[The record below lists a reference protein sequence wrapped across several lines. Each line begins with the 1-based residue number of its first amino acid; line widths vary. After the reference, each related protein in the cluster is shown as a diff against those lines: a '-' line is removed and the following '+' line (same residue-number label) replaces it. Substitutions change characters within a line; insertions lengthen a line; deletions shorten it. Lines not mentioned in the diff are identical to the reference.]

1 MGGLVK
7 IVGAGIG
14 LASEAIHHS
23 RAKSKAAKEALQVQG
38 RQSGNSTPVQ
48 DGTQI
53 PSASRS
59 ASRSD
64 SQSVNRSAIWQDGLP
79 TTSLNV
85 DNESD
90 ITNMAGP
97 SNAPPPIYLTPEEEK
112 QQLAERE
119 KQAQAAG
126 TDNIDYYGDEAVW
139 ELDEMAESVD
149 PPSYEQAAGETT
161 REGEVSPIASPTE
174 ECPEDDAELAELQG
188 TAKDEAKKQIRM
200 VRQLV
205 RLAGPAPSPSRRIPC
220 PVIIPQRRPR
230 TKARGF
236 VRAYAPVLGDCG
248 ISQDVFLQF
257 LKGWYLASKASPWI
271 DVVFVA
277 AGIVGFVPEAGAQIA
292 SIVVQ
297 VAAGTAREIQSRHRN
312 NTFLD
317 RANQELFMP
326 RGLFAM
332 VLAFKDDMPDAQ
344 GRGGLLGGLTSVLGK
359 SLVSTQ
365 RLDINQTTIKYSQLA
380 ALGGSTTPS
389 KTSKTKDVLRNLRT
403 NNGKTYTELELPQ
416 AAELVYPDLD
426 NAAERDLAAVGD
438 NDASK
443 NANKWKIAGKFVSSY
458 LDRRAQAEYE
468 GTHQG
473 SSTAVPADA
482 RKPFMS
488 RYADPNSAANSGSLI
503 ALLTGGYIA
512 PDTRRRGGRGGILK
526 YDQTLEFNDRRRRR
540 RQGPIGA
547 GIGLISTGVNM
558 YMQNREQR
566 QAKTSESTFQ
576 TAEPNEMAGASSS
589 DSQAQLQMH
598 RACNDRQVP
607 YNNSPAPCGS
617 SSSSAPYGSSN
628 PPAPYGGSSNYPVD
642 RPVYQ
647 PDQAYSSSNSYNTP
661 SDSYSRA
668 SRRDQPRGIKK
679 ILQQDVLYLLI
690 VNLPTDEE
698 VQASVAQL
706 ERLTS
711 QAK

>member
-1 MGGLVK
+1 MSGLVK

-23 RAKSKAAKEALQVQG
+23 RAKSKAAKEALEVQG

-48 DGTQI
+48 NGTQS
-53 PSASRS
+53 PCARQSASQ
-59 ASRSD
+59 SD
-64 SQSVNRSAIWQDGLP
+64 SQSVHQSAIWQDGLP
-79 TTSLNV
+79 TTSLRVN
-85 DNESD
+85 NESD
-90 ITNMAGP
+90 NTNMAGP

-112 QQLAERE
+112 EQLAERG
-119 KQAQAAG
+119 KQALAAG
-126 TDNIDYYGDEAVW
+126 TDNFDYYGDEAVW
-139 ELDEMAESVD
+139 ELDEMAEYVD
-149 PPSYEQAAGETT
+149 PPSYEQAAGETA
-161 REGEVSPIASPTE
+161 REGAVSPIASPTE
-174 ECPEDDAELAELQG
+174 ERPEDDAELAELQG
-188 TAKDEAKKQIRM
+188 TAKDEAKKQIRI

-205 RLAGPAPSPSRRIPC
+205 RLAGPAPSPTRRIPC
-220 PVIIPQRRPR
+220 PVIVPQRRPR

-236 VRAYAPVLGDCG
+236 VRAYAPVLSDCG

-312 NTFLD
+312 NSFLD

-344 GRGGLLGGLTSVLGK
+344 GRGGLLGGLTGVLGK

-380 ALGGSTTPS
+380 ALGGSTSSSNPN
-389 KTSKTKDVLRNLRT
+389 KTKDVLRNLRT

-426 NAAERDLAAVGD
+426 NAAERDLATVGD
-438 NDASK
+438 YDAPKS
-443 NANKWKIAGKFVSSY
+443 ANKWKSAGKFVSSY

-488 RYADPNSAANSGSLI
+488 RYADPNSAANSGSLV

-512 PDTRRRGGRGGILK
+512 PDTRRRGGRGGLSM
-526 YDQTLEFNDRRRRR
+526 YDRNLDFDDRHRRR

-558 YMQNREQR
+558 YMQSREQR
-566 QAKTSESTFQ
+566 QAKTSECTSQ
-576 TAEPNEMAGASSS
+576 TVDPNEMAGGPSSNS
-589 DSQAQLQMH
+589 RAQSQMH
-598 RACNDRQVP
+598 HASNDHQVP
-607 YNNSPAPCGS
+607 YNNPPAPYGS
-617 SSSSAPYGSSN
+617 SNPPAPYGSSN
-628 PPAPYGGSSNYPVD
+628 PPAPYGGSSDYPVD
-642 RPVYQ
+642 RPLYQ
-647 PDQAYSSSNSYNTP
+647 TDQPYGSDNNYNT
-661 SDSYSRA
+661 SNVNCNRTSC
-668 SRRDQPRGIKK
+668 RDQPRGIKK

-711 QAK
+711 RAR